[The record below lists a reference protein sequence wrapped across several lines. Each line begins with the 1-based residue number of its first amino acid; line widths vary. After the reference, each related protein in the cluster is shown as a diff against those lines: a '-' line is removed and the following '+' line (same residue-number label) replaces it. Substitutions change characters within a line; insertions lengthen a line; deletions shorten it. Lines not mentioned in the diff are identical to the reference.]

1 VNNEAIAIPD
11 GAATGVISTIGITDN
26 GTIQDIAVTVDIQ
39 HDYLGDISV
48 QVIAPSGEAIMLQGR
63 NLGRNTQLQSTYTLQ
78 NTPALQLLL
87 EQPSAGEWQLQV
99 VDSIAGDTGTLN
111 SWRLSIGI

>member
-1 VNNEAIAIPD
+1 V
-11 GAATGVISTIGITDN
+11 
-26 GTIQDIAVTVDIQ
+26 
-39 HDYLGDISV
+39 
-48 QVIAPSGEAIMLQGR
+48 
-63 NLGRNTQLQSTYTLQ
+63 Q